1 MISDDDPTHKITL
14 NNNEISSSN
23 KDRLLGIPLD
33 IKLNF
38 DSHITSLYKKVG
50 QKISALARI
59 DHYSR
64 SEIIGIKLSSKIA
77 IQLLPTD
84 LDVYF

>member
-23 KDRLLGIPLD
+23 KDKLLGIPLD

-64 SEIIGIKLSSKIA
+64 SEIIGIKVSSKIP